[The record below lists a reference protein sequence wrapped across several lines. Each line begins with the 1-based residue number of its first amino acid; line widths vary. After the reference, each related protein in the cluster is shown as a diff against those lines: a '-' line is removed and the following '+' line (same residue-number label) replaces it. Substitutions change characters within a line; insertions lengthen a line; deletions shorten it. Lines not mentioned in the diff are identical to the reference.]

1 MTRKFI
7 HILSFAFLFI
17 CAATAYP
24 AVKPS
29 DVYGWGN
36 LKWGMTGEEI
46 KSAYGKDI
54 KVHNAR
60 EDAKEGL
67 YSDLELTSATIGGE
81 TFRASLWMDSSTKKL
96 AKMVFVPKGEP
107 EGYAWAETFI
117 KVEEDL
123 SSRYGDPDK
132 EETSNDPGT
141 SAERKWAFP
150 STVIELSYLRIEG
163 TELLLLVFS
172 GVITRRLIGTL
183 PRGGSGPVESEVP
196 A

>member
-1 MTRKFI
+1 MAKFSFR
-7 HILSFAFLFI
+7 ILSFAFLLL
-17 CAATAYP
+17 CAGSAYAAP
-24 AVKPS
+24 KPS
-29 DVYGWGN
+29 DVYGWDK

-46 KSAYGKDI
+46 KSAFGKDI
-54 KVHNAR
+54 KVHKAR
-60 EDAKEGL
+60 EDEKEGL

-81 TFRASLWMDSSTKKL
+81 PFRASLWMDSSTKKL

-123 SSRYGDPDK
+123 ASKYGDPDE

-141 SAERKWAFP
+141 SAERKWVFP

-172 GVITRRLIGTL
+172 ANSSS
-183 PRGGSGPVESEVP
+183 PK
-196 A
+196 

>member
-1 MTRKFI
+1 LTRASANV
-7 HILSFAFLFI
+7 LSFVLFLL
-17 CAATAYP
+17 CAGNVYAAP
-24 AVKPS
+24 KPS

-46 KSAYGKDI
+46 KAVYGKDI
-54 KVHNAR
+54 KVHKAR

-67 YSDLELTSATIGGE
+67 YSDLELTSVTIGGE
-81 TFRASLWMDSSTKKL
+81 PFRASLWMDNSTKKL
-96 AKMVFVPKGEP
+96 SKIVFVPKGEP
-107 EGYAWAETFI
+107 EGYAWAGTFI

-123 SSRYGDPDK
+123 VSRYGDPDK

-141 SAERKWAFP
+141 SAERKWEFP

-172 GVITRRLIGTL
+172 EDGKD
-183 PRGGSGPVESEVP
+183 SK
-196 A
+196 